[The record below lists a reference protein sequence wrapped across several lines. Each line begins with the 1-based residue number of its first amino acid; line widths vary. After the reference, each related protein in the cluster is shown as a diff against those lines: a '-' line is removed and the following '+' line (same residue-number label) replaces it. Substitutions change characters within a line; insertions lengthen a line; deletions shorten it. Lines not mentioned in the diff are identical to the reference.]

1 VDTTTM
7 AEAAALLRLLQL
19 TSPALPVGA
28 FSYSEGLETLVA
40 DGAIASAADLGQWL
54 QRELRWGSI
63 RLEGAVLLRCLDA
76 FGRGDGEAISHWNQW
91 LTSLRETE
99 ELRLQ
104 NAQMGRS
111 LQRLL
116 LDLPTPDGDPAALH
130 WLRQADA
137 PQWTVA
143 YAAAAHLW
151 GIPAQTALLGLLQS
165 WAHNLISAG
174 VRLVPL
180 GQTDGQRLLLQLDQP
195 LHQAVAAI
203 AVLADGDLV
212 ACSWGQ
218 SLASMRHEVQ
228 YSRLFRS

>member
-1 VDTTTM
+1 M

-40 DGAIASAADLGQWL
+40 NGAIASATDLGQWL
-54 QRELRWGSI
+54 QRELHWGSI
-63 RLEGAVLLRCLDA
+63 RLEGAVLQRCLAA
-76 FGRGDGEAISHWNQW
+76 FAEGDGATVDHWNRW

-116 LDLPTPDGDPAALH
+116 LDLPAPEGNSVTLS
-130 WLRQADA
+130 WLRQAEA

-151 GIPAQTALLGLLQS
+151 QIPADTALLGLLQS

-180 GQTDGQRLLLQLDQP
+180 GQTDGQRLLLQLDGP
-195 LHQAVAAI
+195 LRQAVAAI
-203 AVLADGDLV
+203 TDLADADLV